1 TALVERPGEL
11 VTKRELMARA
21 WPKTVVE
28 ECNLKVNMAALRR
41 ALGDG
46 PGIAKYIT
54 TVTGRGYR
62 FTAPVQFGEL
72 PSFLAPG
79 SSTRRHNL
87 PIARTRIFGRADA
100 IDAVRQ
106 DLDEARLVSIVGAGG
121 IGKTTVALAVAE
133 HAAGSFK
140 HGAWLVALALL
151 KDPALVPSAIAES
164 LGLTLR
170 SPDSLASLCDSLRDC
185 ETLLLLDSCEHLID
199 SVACCTDTI
208 LANTLKVK
216 ILATSRESLGV

>member
-1 TALVERPGEL
+1 MGSTFRSEVAQRSFVFGPFVHIPERQLLLRGGTPVRIGGRALDILTALVERPGEL

-106 DLDEARLVSIVGAGG
+106 DLD
-121 IGKTTVALAVAE
+121 
-133 HAAGSFK
+133 
-140 HGAWLVALALL
+140 
-151 KDPALVPSAIAES
+151 
-164 LGLTLR
+164 
-170 SPDSLASLCDSLRDC
+170 
-185 ETLLLLDSCEHLID
+185 
-199 SVACCTDTI
+199 
-208 LANTLKVK
+208 
-216 ILATSRESLGV
+216 